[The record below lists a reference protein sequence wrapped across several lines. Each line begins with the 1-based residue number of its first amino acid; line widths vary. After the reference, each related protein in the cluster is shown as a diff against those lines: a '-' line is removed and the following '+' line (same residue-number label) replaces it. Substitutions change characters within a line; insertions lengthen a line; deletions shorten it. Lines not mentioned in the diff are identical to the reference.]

1 MTDREKIRAEVER
14 LKEIH
19 EKLLNK
25 PMERGR
31 IGHAHG
37 YVDCCDEI
45 LDFIDSLPEEADSV
59 EGVVSYFA
67 GVDQAAIRYVDPS
80 GIHMTYYAKRGD
92 LQVGDKVKIIITKE
106 G

>member
-1 MTDREKIRAEVER
+1 MTRAE
-14 LKEIH
+14 K
-19 EKLLNK
+19 
-25 PMERGR
+25 
-31 IGHAHG
+31 
-37 YVDCCDEI
+37 
-45 LDFIDSLPEEADSV
+45 ADSV
-59 EGVVSYFA
+59 EGVVSHFS